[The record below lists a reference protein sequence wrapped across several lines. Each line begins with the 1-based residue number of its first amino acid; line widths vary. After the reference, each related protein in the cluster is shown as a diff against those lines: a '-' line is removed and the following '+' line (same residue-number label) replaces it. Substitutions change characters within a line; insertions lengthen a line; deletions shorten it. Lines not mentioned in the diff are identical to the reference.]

1 MSIVLRENDWAAM
14 MVKGCTLGKKPSETL
29 RRVARYYMDA
39 YGTSPEATRKKL
51 DLFLLQCDPTAS
63 IPKWSA
69 ALDYAVS
76 RASKYPAICID
87 SIPITDT
94 EMKKIDSLEI
104 KQHRR
109 LAFTLLCLSKY
120 WGMVT
125 GKHDRWVNS
134 KDNEIMAMANIRT
147 SIKRQSVMY
156 GTLNELGMIQFSRK
170 VDNTN
175 VRVCFAEEGKEIMR
189 ITDLRNLGYQYL
201 MYHGEPYFTCPNCGI
216 TTKVTNGGN
225 KRNQKYCQECASI
238 LRMQQNIDSVMRC
251 RVRSLLNVGHLD

>member
-29 RRVARYYMDA
+29 RRVARYYMDTC
-39 YGTSPEATRKKL
+39 GTSPEVTRKKL

-69 ALDYAVS
+69 ALDY
-76 RASKYPAICID
+76 
-87 SIPITDT
+87 
-94 EMKKIDSLEI
+94 EMKRIDSLEI

-125 GKHDRWVNS
+125 GKHDGWVNS

-147 SIKRQSVMY
+147 SIKRQSAMY

-175 VRVCFAEEGKEIMR
+175 VRVCFAEDGKEVMR

-216 TTKVTNGGN
+216 TTKVANGGN